1 MTIRAG
7 TIREGAV
14 AFRRAVPDDAA
25 AVADVY
31 LAAYRSV
38 YAFPL
43 AHSDDEVRGWI
54 ASRVVPGL
62 ETWVAE
68 ADGEVVAMLVLDET
82 MLDQLY
88 VRPDRQGEGIGSALV
103 DLAKARR
110 PAGLDLYTFQVNDRA
125 RRLYERHGFEVV
137 ALGDGSGNDER
148 QPDVRY
154 RWRP

>member
-1 MTIRAG
+1 MTIRAV
-7 TIREGAV
+7 TTRAGAV
-14 AFRRAVPDDAA
+14 VFRRAVPDDAA
-25 AVADVY
+25 AIADVY
-31 LAAYRSV
+31 LGSFRFAYD
-38 YAFPL
+38 FPP
-43 AHSDDEVRGWI
+43 AHTDDEVRAWVAG
-54 ASRVVPGL
+54 RVVPGL

-68 ADGEVVAMLVLDET
+68 ADGEVVAMLALDET

-88 VRPDRQGEGIGSALV
+88 VRPDRQGEGIGGALV

-110 PAGLDLYTFQVNDRA
+110 PDGLDLNTFQVNDRA

-137 ALGDGSGNDER
+137 TLGDGSGNEEG